1 MDQEETVQAS
11 DEENAPVDKE
21 KSSWRKKLLRDVQEA
36 LDSNVMFDEKGNLG
50 VVAFAFL
57 FGSLRYKSGK
67 VKVENSYE
75 LS

>member
-1 MDQEETVQAS
+1 
-11 DEENAPVDKE
+11 
-21 KSSWRKKLLRDVQEA
+21 
-36 LDSNVMFDEKGNLG
+36 MFDEKGNLG